1 MLDLSCIIC
10 DGSIWYCFILFTGMI
25 WSTVSTSGTLGLSGI
40 SRFWVSVRGWFKSE
54 KSFIRFCQII
64 FHCLTF
70 NMNDISLI
78 AMDCVAILGIASWFI
93 LIGHNQYGKLSKAEL
108 ITLCWW
114 PKCCWLFCH
123 QHRCWL
129 FKSQLVIG
137 GLAEI
142 LTQRSFIW
150 DFTCYWY

>member
-1 MLDLSCIIC
+1 MHYLWWFNLILLYPFYRHDLKYSLYVR
-10 DGSIWYCFILFTGMI
+10 DTRVILNKPF
-25 WSTVSTSGTLGLSGI
+25 LGL
-40 SRFWVSVRGWFKSE
+40 RFKSE